1 MGLLTIIKKQKQ
13 KDKEVRCLVIG
24 LDNSGKSTIVNR
36 LLPEDE
42 REDKITP
49 TIGFQI
55 KTFTIDNTFNI
66 NLWDV
71 GGQNSLRPFWE
82 NYFNKTDV
90 LIWCIDISLPV
101 RFNESFSELQNLIVK
116 NGDRIGY
123 DCHVVVI
130 LNKIDLLDDDDMTNS
145 DIILNIEEKIQN
157 SFNIENGD
165 NMLNS
170 IDIIN
175 KRREV
180 DFIRC
185 SAISGEGIDA
195 IKEAILSQISR

>member
-13 KDKEVRCLVIG
+13 KDKEIRCLVIG
-24 LDNSGKSTIVNR
+24 LDNSGKSTVVNR

-42 REDKITP
+42 REEKITP

-55 KTFTIDNTFNI
+55 KTFTIDNNFNI

-71 GGQNSLRPFWE
+71 GGQNTLRPFWE

-90 LIWCIDISLPV
+90 LIWCIDISLPI
-101 RFNESFSELQNLIVK
+101 RFNESFTELKNLVVK

-130 LNKIDLLDDDDMTNS
+130 LNKIDLLEDEDETTNNLIS
-145 DIILNIEEKIQN
+145 NIEKQIQDSFNSENGGNVQN
-157 SFNIENGD
+157 SV
-165 NMLNS
+165 
-170 IDIIN
+170 DIIN

-180 DFIRC
+180 DFVRC
-185 SAISGEGIDA
+185 SAISGEGIDT
-195 IKEAILSQISR
+195 IKEVIVSRISR